1 VRRWLTIE
9 ADFHAA
15 GRLPV
20 LRGEAGMFSKFV
32 AAAALAAVLAP
43 VSCEA
48 STIAFNVDTTTFD
61 IKGQAVL
68 SDSLNAVGGHDVES
82 ISGLVTGPSG
92 GAITGPIANPTQPGY
107 YNNGSWIYDNV
118 VYPSAPSF
126 DYWGL
131 LFSAGG
137 YDYNIFTSGST
148 GYLSTN
154 NPQGVFNPGEV
165 VLAASVAAIPEA
177 SSWAM
182 MLAGFAALGFAGY
195 RSSRRSVA
203 LFA

>member
-1 VRRWLTIE
+1 MI
-9 ADFHAA
+9 
-15 GRLPV
+15 
-20 LRGEAGMFSKFV
+20 SKFV
-32 AAAALAAVLAP
+32 AGAAVAAVLAP
-43 VSCEA
+43 LSCQA
-48 STIAFNVDTTTFD
+48 STIAFNVDTATFD
-61 IKGQAVL
+61 LQGQAVL
-68 SDSLNAVGGHDVES
+68 SDSLNAVGGYDVVS
-82 ISGLVTGPSG
+82 ISGSVTGPSG
-92 GAITGPIANPTQPGY
+92 GAITGLIPNPTQPNS

-118 VYPSAPSF
+118 VYPSAPAF

-137 YDYNIFTSGST
+137 YDYNIFSSGTT

-154 NPQGVFNPGEV
+154 NPGGVFNPGEV

-177 SSWAM
+177 SSWVM

-195 RSSRRSVA
+195 RSSRGSVA